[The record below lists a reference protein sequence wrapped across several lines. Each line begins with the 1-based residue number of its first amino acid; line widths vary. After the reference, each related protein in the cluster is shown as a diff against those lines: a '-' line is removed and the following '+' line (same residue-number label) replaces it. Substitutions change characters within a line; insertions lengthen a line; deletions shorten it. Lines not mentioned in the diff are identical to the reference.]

1 MAKTGSWYK
10 DRVRK
15 SALNK
20 IRNRVLQMKDLI
32 MQPVKGHVNNL
43 RKMITATMLPEYINS
58 MKDKLIG
65 HI

>member
-10 DRVRK
+10 DRGRE

-20 IRNRVLQMKDLI
+20 IKNLVLQMTDLI
-32 MQPVKGHVNNL
+32 MQPVNGHVNHR
-43 RKMITATMLPEYINS
+43 RKMITAIILLEYINS
-58 MKDKLIG
+58 MKDKPIG